1 VSTRLSIEEVPGTA
15 LTPPEP
21 PVVETTAPGGSRP
34 RVTGVDVA
42 RGLALLGMIAMHVLD
57 DVGDNGPTATGLLAS
72 GRSAATFAVLAGVSV
87 AFLSGGRTLLYG
99 RARAAAA
106 AGLAVRALVIGT
118 IGLLLGFAHS
128 GIALILVFYAALFV
142 LAIPLLGLGARA
154 LALLAAAAA
163 AVGPVVL
170 VAAAGLGL
178 PTSGTAEPT
187 PVTLVTEPVGLLVQ
201 VLVTGDYPVVVYL
214 AYLCAGMAI
223 GRLDLTSVRLAWR
236 LVAGGVAM
244 AAAAQLAS
252 WVLLYPLGGM
262 ARLLGHADLSDGR
275 SDAVNQ
281 LLWNPEQQGSWSYLA
296 LASPHAH
303 TQLDLLN
310 STGSALV
317 VLGVALLLTRIPA
330 AQRLL
335 GPLRAAGTMSLTL
348 YSGHVLVIAS
358 GVLADWDVALYL
370 FLVIGCLIFAV
381 LWRRGHDQGPLEKL
395 VGTLSGRVRR
405 IVLAG
410 GQAPVGSPGCEPTR
424 HPVDRAHNLR
434 VG

>member
-1 VSTRLSIEEVPGTA
+1 
-15 LTPPEP
+15 
-21 PVVETTAPGGSRP
+21 
-34 RVTGVDVA
+34 VTGVDVA
-42 RGLALLGMIAMHVLD
+42 RGLALLGMIAKHVLD
-57 DVGDNGPTATGLLAS
+57 DVGDDGPTTTGLLAS
-72 GRSAATFAVLAGVSV
+72 GRSAALFAVVAGMSV
-87 AFLSGGRTLLYG
+87 AFLSGRRTVLHG

-106 AGLAVRALVIGT
+106 AGLAVRALLIGT

-128 GIALILVFYAALFV
+128 GVELILVFYAALFV
-142 LAIPLLGLGARA
+142 LAIPLLGLGPRT
-154 LALLAAAAA
+154 LALLAAAVA

-170 VAAAGLGL
+170 VATAGQGL

-187 PVTLVTEPVGLLVQ
+187 PVTLVTRPVGLLAQ

-214 AYLCAGMAI
+214 SYLCAGMAI

-244 AAAAQLAS
+244 AATAQLVS

-262 ARLLGHADLSDGR
+262 DRLLAHVDLSDGR
-275 SDAVNQ
+275 ADAVTE
-281 LLWNPEQQGSWSYLA
+281 LLWDPEQQGSSWSYLA

-317 VLGVALLLTRIPA
+317 VLGAALLLTRISA
-330 AQRLL
+330 AQRVL

-348 YSGHVLVIAS
+348 YSGHILVIAS
-358 GVLADWDVALYL
+358 GLLGDWDVALFL
-370 FLVIGCLIFAV
+370 FLVIGCLLFAI

-405 IVLAG
+405 AVLAS
-410 GQAPVGSPGCEPTR
+410 GQAPVGSPVP
-424 HPVDRAHNLR
+424 
-434 VG
+434 